1 MINKIHQM
9 IQILMLNQIILM
21 PNINNN
27 NNKPKNNKI
36 IKFNKHNNHH
46 NLMIKV

>member
-1 MINKIHQM
+1 M

-21 PNINNN
+21 PNINSN
-27 NNKPKNNKI
+27 NNKLKNNKI
-36 IKFNKHNNHH
+36 IKFNKHNNHR